1 MTVSNA
7 TATNN
12 VSDNLSITKKQETK
26 KNTNELGQA
35 AFLELM
41 ITQMN
46 NQNPLSP
53 QDNSEFV
60 AQLAQFSSV
69 EGLERLNT
77 SFNSFMS
84 NNALQASS
92 LVGRSVLVDSETSTL
107 VTGGVVAGS
116 VNLNSPTKDMKV
128 SIYNGAGKLVQQI
141 PVGSVPAGETVFR
154 WDGQN
159 LEVNGELLD
168 WEASEED
175 AAAVGT
181 YRFEV
186 TASQNGKTEALG
198 TALSANVNSVSIGEN
213 GALIL
218 NLAGKGAVNAK
229 DVKQFTETQIN

>member
-1 MTVSNA
+1 MSAVASSTSV
-7 TATNN
+7 T
-12 VSDNLSITKKQETK
+12 DNLSITKRQETK

-46 NQNPLSP
+46 NQNPLNP

-69 EGLERLNT
+69 EGLERLNK

-92 LVGRSVLVDSETSTL
+92 LVGRSVSVETDKSTL
-107 VTGGVVAGS
+107 YSGSIISGS
-116 VNLNSPTKDMKV
+116 VDLDYSTQDAQMRV
-128 SIYNGAGKLVQQI
+128 YDQDGALVQTI
-141 PVGSVPAGETVFR
+141 PVGKLPQGESVFR

-159 LEVNGELLD
+159 LEVNGELLE
-168 WEASEED
+168 WEAGD
-175 AAAVGT
+175 AAAAAGE

-186 TASQNGKTEALG
+186 TASQNGKSEAIA
-198 TALSANVNSVSIGEN
+198 TALSANVNSVTIGEN
-213 GALIL
+213 GELIL
-218 NLAGKGAVNAK
+218 NLAGIGAVEASK
-229 DVKQFTETQIN
+229 VKQFN

>member
-1 MTVSNA
+1 MTTVSG
-7 TATNN
+7 TGSTSS
-12 VSDNLSITKKQETK
+12 VTDNLSISKRQDTK

-69 EGLERLNT
+69 EGLERLNN

-92 LVGRSVLVDSETSTL
+92 LVGRSVSVESEKSAL
-107 VTGGVVAGS
+107 MMGGIVAGS
-116 VNLNSPTKDMKV
+116 ATVNHTTNDLKV
-128 SIYNGAGKLVQQI
+128 NVYDDVGALVQTI
-141 PVGSVPAGETVFR
+141 PVGSVPAGEMVFR

-159 LEVNGELLD
+159 MEVNGKLLD
-168 WEASEED
+168 WEAGD
-175 AAAVGT
+175 NAAPVGE

-186 TASQNGKTEALG
+186 TATQNGQTEALK
-198 TALSANVNSVSIGEN
+198 TSLSANVNSVAIGEN
-213 GALIL
+213 GELIL
-218 NLAGKGAVNAK
+218 NLAGIGAVNANQ
-229 DVKQFTETQIN
+229 VKQFN

>member
-1 MTVSNA
+1 MSVSSAASANSV
-7 TATNN
+7 T
-12 VSDNLSITKKQETK
+12 DNLSITKKTETK

-69 EGLERLNT
+69 EGLERLNK

-92 LVGRSVLVDSETSTL
+92 LVGRSVSVESDKSTL
-107 VTGGVVAGS
+107 VNGGIVAGS
-116 VNLNSPTKDMKV
+116 VDLVYPTNNLKI
-128 SIYNGAGKLVQQI
+128 SIYDDKGVLVQTV
-141 PVGSVPAGETVFR
+141 PVGEAPRGETVFR

-159 LEVNGELLD
+159 IEINGELLD
-168 WEASEED
+168 WEAGD
-175 AAAVGT
+175 NAATAGE

-186 TASQNGKTEALG
+186 TADQNGKGEALK
-198 TALSANVNSVSIGEN
+198 TSLSANVNSVTIGEN
-213 GALIL
+213 GKLIL
-218 NLAGKGAVNAK
+218 NLAGIGAVEADK
-229 DVKQFTETQIN
+229 VKQFN

>member
-1 MTVSNA
+1 MSTVGSPA
-7 TATNN
+7 SSSSVT
-12 VSDNLSITKKQETK
+12 DNLSISKRTEAK

-53 QDNSEFV
+53 QDNTEFV

-69 EGLERLNT
+69 EGLERLNK

-92 LVGRSVLVDSETSTL
+92 LVGRSVNVESEKSTL
-107 VTGGVVAGS
+107 VKGGIVAGS
-116 VNLNSPTKDMKV
+116 VDLAYATQNLKIN
-128 SIYNGAGKLVQQI
+128 IYDDKGSLVQNI
-141 PVGSVPAGETVFR
+141 PIGEAPRGEMVFR

-159 LEVNGELLD
+159 MELNGELLD
-168 WEASEED
+168 WEAGD
-175 AAAVGT
+175 DAVAAAGE
-181 YRFEV
+181 YRFEI
-186 TASQNGKTEALG
+186 TADQNGKNEALK
-198 TALSANVNSVSIGEN
+198 TSLSANVNSVTIGEN

-218 NLAGKGAVNAK
+218 NLAGIGAVDANK
-229 DVKQFTETQIN
+229 VKQFN

>member
-1 MTVSNA
+1 MSVSGTSSANSV
-7 TATNN
+7 T
-12 VSDNLSITKKQETK
+12 DNLSITKKTETK

-69 EGLERLNT
+69 EGLERLNN

-92 LVGRSVLVDSETSTL
+92 LVGRSVTVESEKSTL
-107 VTGGVVAGS
+107 VKGGIVAGS
-116 VNLNSPTKDMKV
+116 ADLAYSTNNLKIN
-128 SIYNGAGKLVQQI
+128 IYDEKGALVQAI
-141 PVGSVPAGETVFR
+141 PVGEVPRGEMVFR

-159 LEVNGELLD
+159 MEINGDLLD
-168 WEASEED
+168 WEAGDD
-175 AAAVGT
+175 AAAAGE

-186 TASQNGKTEALG
+186 TADQDGKNEALK
-198 TALSANVNSVSIGEN
+198 TSLSANVNSVTIGEN
-213 GALIL
+213 GKLIL
-218 NLAGKGAVNAK
+218 NLAGIGAVEADK
-229 DVKQFTETQIN
+229 VKQFN

>member
-1 MTVSNA
+1 MTTVSG
-7 TATNN
+7 TGGTSS
-12 VSDNLSITKKQETK
+12 VTDNLSITKRQDTK

-69 EGLERLNT
+69 EGLERLNN

-92 LVGRSVLVDSETSTL
+92 LVGRSVSVESEKSAL
-107 VTGGVVAGS
+107 MMGGIVAGS
-116 VNLNSPTKDMKV
+116 ATVNQSTNDLKV
-128 SIYNGAGKLVQQI
+128 NIYDDNGALMQSI
-141 PVGSVPAGETVFR
+141 PVGAVPPGEMVFR

-159 LEVNGELLD
+159 MEVNGKLLD
-168 WEASEED
+168 WEAGD
-175 AAAVGT
+175 NAAPVGE
-181 YRFEV
+181 YRFEIMA
-186 TASQNGKTEALG
+186 TQDGKTEALK
-198 TALSANVNSVSIGEN
+198 TSLSANVNSVAIGEN
-213 GALIL
+213 GELIL
-218 NLAGKGAVNAK
+218 NLAGIGAVNANQ
-229 DVKQFTETQIN
+229 VKQFN

>member
-1 MTVSNA
+1 MSTVGS
-7 TATNN
+7 TNSSSS
-12 VSDNLSITKKQETK
+12 VTDNLSINKKTETR
-26 KNTNELGQA
+26 KNNNELGQA

-69 EGLERLNT
+69 EGLERLNKT
-77 SFNSFMS
+77 FNSFMS

-92 LVGRSVLVDSETSTL
+92 LVGRSVTVESDKSTL
-107 VTGGVVAGS
+107 TKGGIVSGS
-116 VNLNSPTKDMKV
+116 ADLAYSTDNLKIN
-128 SIYNGAGKLVQQI
+128 IYDESGALVQKI
-141 PVGSVPAGETVFR
+141 PVGKVAQGEMVFR

-168 WEASEED
+168 WEAGDE
-175 AAAVGT
+175 AAAAGE
-181 YRFEV
+181 YKFEI
-186 TASQNGKTEALG
+186 TADQNGKNEALK
-198 TALSANVNSVSIGEN
+198 TSLSANVNSVTIGEN

-218 NLAGKGAVNAK
+218 NLAGVGAVEASK
-229 DVKQFTETQIN
+229 VKQFN

>member
-1 MTVSNA
+1 MSTVSGAN
-7 TATNN
+7 TTSS
-12 VSDNLSITKKQETK
+12 VTDNLSITKKQETK

-92 LVGRSVLVDSETSTL
+92 LVGRKVVVDSDSGVLTAGA
-107 VTGGVVAGS
+107 TGMVSGT
-116 VNLNSPTKDMKV
+116 VNLDYAAKDV
-128 SIYNGAGKLVQQI
+128 QINVYDTNGALVQKI
-141 PVGSVPAGETVFR
+141 PVGAVSKGEMAFR

-159 LEVNGELLD
+159 IEINGKLLNWNAGD
-168 WEASEED
+168 D
-175 AAAVGT
+175 AAPVGQ

-186 TASQNGKTEALG
+186 TATQNGTL
-198 TALSANVNSVSIGEN
+198 TALDRSVSANVNSVTIGEN
-213 GALIL
+213 GAIIL
-218 NLAGKGAVNAK
+218 NLAGVGAVDAK
-229 DVKQFTETQIN
+229 EIKQFN

>member
-1 MTVSNA
+1 
-7 TATNN
+7 
-12 VSDNLSITKKQETK
+12 
-26 KNTNELGQA
+26 LGQA

-92 LVGRSVLVDSETSTL
+92 LVGRNVTVESETSSL
-107 VTGGVVAGS
+107 VAGGIIS
-116 VNLNSPTKDMKV
+116 GSTDLEYSTTNLAI
-128 SIYNGAGKLVQQI
+128 SIYDDTGALVQKV
-141 PVGSVPAGETVFR
+141 PVGEVPSGEMVFR

-159 LEVNGELLD
+159 MEVNGELLD
-168 WEASEED
+168 WEAGEN
-175 AAAVGT
+175 AAASGK

-186 TASQNGKTEALG
+186 TADQNGTAEALK
-198 TALSANVNSVSIGEN
+198 TSLSANVNSVTIGEN

-218 NLAGKGAVNAK
+218 NLAGVGAVEADK
-229 DVKQFTETQIN
+229 VKQFN

>member
-1 MTVSNA
+1 MSVSSTTSSNSV
-7 TATNN
+7 T
-12 VSDNLSITKKQETK
+12 DNLSITKKTEVK

-69 EGLERLNT
+69 EGLERLNN

-92 LVGRSVLVDSETSTL
+92 LVGRSVTVDSEKSTL
-107 VTGGVVAGS
+107 VNGGIVAGS
-116 VNLNSPTKDMKV
+116 ANLDYSTNNLKIN
-128 SIYNGAGKLVQQI
+128 IYDEKGVLVQSV
-141 PVGSVPAGETVFR
+141 PVGEVPKGEMVFR

-159 LEVNGELLD
+159 MEVNGELLD
-168 WEASEED
+168 WEAGEN
-175 AAAVGT
+175 AAAVGE
-181 YRFEV
+181 YRFEI
-186 TASQNGKTEALG
+186 TADQNGKNEALK
-198 TALSANVNSVSIGEN
+198 TALSANVNSVTIGEN
-213 GALIL
+213 GKLIL
-218 NLAGKGAVNAK
+218 NLAGIGAVEAEK
-229 DVKQFTETQIN
+229 VKQFN